1 VSQVQELSS
10 GPWVVYRVR
19 YISHAKIGD
28 IPMDYGNIIYVLAGV
43 TLIGAIA
50 GAAFTLFRTQKAI
63 EDEDK

>member
-1 VSQVQELSS
+1 
-10 GPWVVYRVR
+10 
-19 YISHAKIGD
+19 
-28 IPMDYGNIIYVLAGV
+28 MDYGNIIYVLAGV